1 MKPFWDEFQLSEG
14 ALRPDTLTQESYERP
29 TIVSWYRPHMTN
41 PGDLY
46 GQWRFHVPQ
55 HGVVAT
61 VRLFVIPNRREEFM
75 IVARVASEKNPYFS
89 DPTLQGSAG
98 ERFQAALLRIFQLA
112 VTTVPYPHA
121 REAREHLPK
130 QVVVHR
136 ITPEGV
142 VGYHMVI
149 GDRESRKMLRDQ
161 AMVAVEVNSFAAAA
175 ARRAG
180 FTLRH
185 QDFTA
190 AANQE
195 LAEMRDVR
203 TIIGEED
210 SETPTTEQ
218 LLRVAE
224 VTSRHAW
231 RLFRA
236 VGGQDDALLTL
247 TSLQEIF
254 YDHPV
259 VDERQQAFCFIHSLL
274 DHQLLTKKM
283 KKIVWAVAQDESQ
296 TYDYGDDTSSEEDDE
311 DTADPANPYWLS
323 LQVTKL
329 AREFSGKRTDLF
341 VEPASITTKWEP
353 NQKAPSSHFALLMN
367 ELHERHAPIAAFFEA
382 LFQAIQPRNAATEFR
397 RPEKPIHNEFLVALE
412 RLVAS
417 LGSDE
422 TWLTPLLHRG
432 AFLKPDAPV
441 YITEVIL
448 DYMKIHAYHVDP
460 LYRIPRYRSLMMDH
474 EHSER
479 KSKSLLERFFF

>member
-1 MKPFWDEFQLSEG
+1 MKPFWDEFQLAEG
-14 ALRPDTLTQESYERP
+14 ALRPDTLTRESYERP
-29 TIVSWYRPHMTN
+29 TIVSWRRPHMTN

-46 GQWRFHVPQ
+46 GQWRFHVPR

-61 VRLFVIPNRREEFM
+61 VRLFVIPNRLEEFM
-75 IVARVASEKNPYFS
+75 VVARVASEKSPYFS
-89 DPTLQGSAG
+89 DPTLQGAAG

-112 VTTVPYPHA
+112 VTTVPYPRA
-121 REAREHLPK
+121 REAREYLPDG
-130 QVVVHR
+130 VIVHTT
-136 ITPEGV
+136 TPEGM

-185 QDFTA
+185 QDFTD
-190 AANQE
+190 AANRE
-195 LAEMRDVR
+195 LAEMVDVQA
-203 TIIGEED
+203 ILGEED
-210 SETPTTEQ
+210 SARVTTEQ

-224 VTSRHAW
+224 ATSRHAW
-231 RLFRA
+231 RLFR
-236 VGGQDDALLTL
+236 VVSGQDDALLML

-274 DHQLLTKKM
+274 DHQLLTKR
-283 KKIVWAVAQDESQ
+283 KIAYAVTQDDGQ
-296 TYDYGDDTSSEEDDE
+296 TYDYDDDDTSSEEDDE
-311 DTADPANPYWLS
+311 DTADPANAYWLS
-323 LQVTKL
+323 LQITKL
-329 AREFSGKRTDLF
+329 AREFSGERTDLF
-341 VEPASITTKWEP
+341 VEAASITTKWKP
-353 NQKAPSSHFALLMN
+353 NQKAPSPHFALLMN

-382 LFQAIQPRNAATEFR
+382 LFQAVQPRNAATEFR
-397 RPEKPIHNEFLVALE
+397 KPEKPIHNDYLVAFE

-417 LGSDE
+417 LDSGE
-422 TWLTPLLHRG
+422 TWLAPLLHRG

-474 EHSER
+474 AHSER
-479 KSKSLLERFFF
+479 KTKSLLERLFF